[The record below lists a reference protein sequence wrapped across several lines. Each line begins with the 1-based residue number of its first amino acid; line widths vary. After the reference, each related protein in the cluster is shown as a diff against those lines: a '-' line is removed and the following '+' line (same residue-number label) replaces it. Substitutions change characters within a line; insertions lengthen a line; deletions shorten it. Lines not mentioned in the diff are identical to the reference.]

1 VTGLR
6 AILCESGGK
15 CGIEREQRPHE
26 SYVTLSRFFRS
37 VLDLDGHER
46 EATEMAGILDPVVAE
61 RLAATLA
68 IDETGSAP
76 GRQSG

>member
-1 VTGLR
+1 MTGLR

-26 SYVTLSRFFRS
+26 SYAALSRFFRS
-37 VLDLDGHER
+37 VLDLDDRER
-46 EATEMAGILDPVVAE
+46 EAVGIAGVLDAIVAE
-61 RLAATLA
+61 RLAGELTVG
-68 IDETGSAP
+68 ETGSAP

>member
-1 VTGLR
+1 LY
-6 AILCESGGK
+6 ESGGK

-37 VLDLDGHER
+37 VLVLDLDGHER
-46 EATEMAGILDPVVAE
+46 EATEMAGILDSVVTE

-76 GRQSG
+76 G